1 MIDHSISAV
10 DASRTV
16 DLESLNQ
23 AIQQFLSSP
32 ELKDVRQAYE
42 ENLIQML
49 KWTDSIGSKDKYSKN
64 DITLAKSIVTGY
76 LFKFY
81 YSKIFPTINS
91 PFNFS
96 KALDYHK
103 QDTTFLTDSITAL
116 DRPKR
121 ESSAHMRLASDVIY
135 GFRTSKKYFKH
146 LETKYKEFDLLT
158 KGKKDRLEIMDNHY
172 DLLKRYKFYSDRPK
186 KMWRLKKNK
195 AIKRLKKFTRKERN
209 NATLS
214 SNKLAMTV
222 IKTTSRNQVD
232 LVSIADKKAGIM
244 ITVNSIVLSLMIPIF
259 ASYIFDLSS
268 YIIPMFILLITS
280 GATIVLATLATKPLS
295 LDSMNKKEL
304 ENGTKSLFYFDNF
317 KNMDREEFVDSA
329 NELIVKSSYFDK
341 SIFTDLYDVG
351 VTLSVKYRRLRWC
364 YSIFAIGIALTVITF
379 IACVV
384 YFDF

>member
-1 MIDHSISAV
+1 MIEHSTKIA
-10 DASRTV
+10 DASPTV
-16 DLESLNQ
+16 DLESLNE
-23 AIQQFLSSP
+23 AINNFLSSP
-32 ELKDVRQAYE
+32 ELKDVRQSYD

-49 KWTDSIGSKDKYSKN
+49 KWTNSIGSKDNYNKN
-64 DITLAKSIVTGY
+64 DIRLAKSIVTAY

-81 YSKIFPTINS
+81 YSKIFPNINS

-96 KALDYHK
+96 KALDYNN
-103 QDTTFLTDSITAL
+103 QDSAFLTEGITAL
-116 DRPKR
+116 ENLRR
-121 ESSAHMRLASDVIY
+121 VSTAHMKLASDVIF

-146 LETKYKEFDLLT
+146 LETKYKEFDLLN
-158 KGKKDRLEIMDNHY
+158 KGQKDRLEIMDNHY
-172 DLLKRYKFYSDRPK
+172 SLIKRYKFYTDRPK
-186 KMWRLKKNK
+186 KLWRLKKNK
-195 AIKRLKKFTRKERN
+195 ATKRIRKFIRKERN

-304 ENGTKSLFYFDNF
+304 EDGTKSLFYFDNF
-317 KNMDREEFVDSA
+317 KNMAKEEFVNSA

-351 VTLSVKYRRLRWC
+351 VTLSVKYKRLRWC
-364 YSIFAIGIALTVITF
+364 YSVFAIGIVLTIITF